1 MNDTVKTPTTLV
13 VADRCDFCSA
23 QALVLLTG
31 KSGSLQFCGHH
42 HDRFAEKLGSQSFI
56 VTYDARNEMQR

>member
-13 VADRCDFCSA
+13 VADRCDFCTA

-31 KSGSLQFCGHH
+31 VTGALQFCGHH
-42 HDRFAEKLGSQSFI
+42 ADRFAAKLGAQSFT
-56 VTYDARNEMQR
+56 VTYDARKA